1 MNDVNK
7 QINTI
12 QSINN
17 ENSLSDTIPPPIPPR
32 PISLK
37 LNSDRSL
44 INISKRFE
52 QTLPPPLHNNSIL
65 ILPKQTSTSNESF
78 IPSGD
83 LHSVSLQNETISIG
97 QFRTTDDIRN
107 RLITENNFDQI
118 RIEAVLI
125 LTQGLTLSKQ
135 YEISKLFLNQVKYE
149 QNQLL
154 IDHS

>member
-1 MNDVNK
+1 MNDV
-7 QINTI
+7 
-12 QSINN
+12 NN

-32 PISLK
+32 PINLK

-83 LHSVSLQNETISIG
+83 
-97 QFRTTDDIRN
+97 FRTTDDIRN
-107 RLITENNFDQI
+107 RLMTENNFDQT

-125 LTQGLTLSKQ
+125 LTQGLELSKQ